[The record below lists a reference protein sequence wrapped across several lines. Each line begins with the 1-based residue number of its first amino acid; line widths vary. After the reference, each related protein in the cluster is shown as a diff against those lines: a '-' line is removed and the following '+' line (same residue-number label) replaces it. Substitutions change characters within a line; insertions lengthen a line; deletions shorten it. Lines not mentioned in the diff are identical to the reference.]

1 MATSRARPAKS
12 AKRLGELL
20 LDAGVIG
27 ETQLTEALEEQ
38 KRTGKRLAQIF
49 IERGLLAKGEA
60 GRWLALQQGYE
71 YVNLTSEPI
80 DVNIAQ
86 LLPESFVRRLMA
98 LPIRQEGKDLV
109 VAMADPSD
117 ILAIDEVARA
127 TGLRVQTVFT
137 TETDLEWAI
146 EQLFENVGKRVS
158 KAASQ
163 AASLVDVIEF
173 GEGSAN
179 GSGNGSGDGLEDGV
193 LVLGN
198 EQSAPVI
205 QMVDSILSG
214 AIASRSTDI
223 HLEPHLQSA
232 RVRFRIDGML
242 YDKASIP
249 RLMYAAVVSR
259 VKILSSLDIAEHS
272 KPQDGR
278 ITMRVRNHEFDV
290 RVGITSTAFGERV
303 VMRLLDKTNVLLGL
317 DRLGIPADQ
326 AQIIQSLIRKP
337 HGMILVTG
345 PTGSGKTTTLYA
357 GLQSVNDS
365 ALNIITIEDPVEY
378 YLDGISQIPVR
389 PRAGVTFATGLRSIL
404 RQDPDVVMVG
414 EIRDAETAKISVH
427 AALTGH
433 LVFSTLHTND
443 AAGSVVRLVDM
454 GIEPYFITSSLIASI
469 GQRLM
474 RRLCS
479 KCKQPYGLPK
489 DLLTELDL
497 PADHTA
503 PIFKP
508 VGCQECDHT
517 GYRGRLC
524 VMEIFRMNDNIRDLV
539 LAHKPATVL
548 RDAAID
554 SGMITIQQAAKSRV
568 LDGTTSI
575 EELRRVIYIEE

>member
-86 LLPESFVRRLMA
+86 LLPEPFVRRLMA

-179 GSGNGSGDGLEDGV
+179 GNGSGDGLEDGV

-259 VKILSSLDIAEHS
+259 VKILSSLDIAEHT

-474 RRLCS
+474 RRLCP

>member
-86 LLPESFVRRLMA
+86 LLPEHFVRRLMA

-179 GSGNGSGDGLEDGV
+179 GNGSGDGLEDGV

-474 RRLCS
+474 RRLCP

-539 LAHKPATVL
+539 LVHKPATVL